1 MIVPSLATF
10 LVTIVNITVLFF
22 VLRAVLFRPVT
33 RFMEN
38 RAKKVQDSLDQ
49 AEKERAQAKGLLKQ
63 YEDQLQRVE
72 EEATEIVRA
81 ATETARAEADR
92 IIAEGRA
99 QAARILEKGR
109 KQLDAERKAAMTVF
123 RADAAA
129 LVIGAS
135 GRLIRRELNS
145 DDNRA
150 QAELLLRELADGA
163 ANHTP
168 EPR

>member
-109 KQLDAERKAAMTVF
+109 KQLDAERKAAMAVF

-129 LVIGAS
+129 LVIDAS
-135 GRLIRRELNS
+135 GRLIRRELNG

-163 ANHTP
+163 ANHRP
-168 EPR
+168 GPR